1 MADKDKKIKIKSWYS
16 NRYQI
21 VAVQRNVL
29 LLLTATSIIMVAIA
43 VFFVKNFMSS
53 KSLEPYVIEINEKT
67 GTAVVVQQITSQTF
81 TANEV
86 MKRYFINK
94 YIQSGLSYNPRNYKE
109 NSEEVRLF
117 STSQIFNE
125 YRNRINPYSLGSE
138 SQIEVKIRSLLFKD
152 NMNVEIRTTREI
164 NIVGQKA
171 TTKNEIIYMTFYFA
185 PELNLSIEER
195 LINPLGFQVSKF
207 EVAEE
212 IINQ

>member
-1 MADKDKKIKIKSWYS
+1 MAEKDKKIKIKSWYS

>member
-1 MADKDKKIKIKSWYS
+1 MAEKDKKIKLKSWYS

-94 YIQSGLSYNPRNYKE
+94 YVQSGLSYNPRNYKE

-164 NIVGQKA
+164 NIVGQKPS
-171 TTKNEIIYMTFYFA
+171 TKNEIIYMTFYFA
-185 PELNLSIEER
+185 PELQLSIEER

>member
-94 YIQSGLSYNPRNYKE
+94 YVQSSLSYNPRNYKE

-138 SQIEVKIRSLLFKD
+138 SQIGVKIRSLLFKD

-164 NIVGQKA
+164 DIVGQKPA
-171 TTKNEIIYMTFYFA
+171 TKNEIIYMTFYFA
-185 PELNLSIEER
+185 PELNLSIEE
-195 LINPLGFQVSKF
+195 
-207 EVAEE
+207 
-212 IINQ
+212 

>member
-94 YIQSGLSYNPRNYKE
+94 YVQSSLSYNPRNYKE

-138 SQIEVKIRSLLFKD
+138 SQIGVKIRSLLFKD

-164 NIVGQKA
+164 DIVDSSNN
-171 TTKNEIIYMTFYFA
+171 TTVVA
-185 PELNLSIEER
+185 R
-195 LINPLGFQVSKF
+195 LIFQSCNSATF
-207 EVAEE
+207 GLRCPYHP
-212 IINQ
+212 

>member
-195 LINPLGFQVSKF
+195 LVNPLGFQVSKF

>member
-1 MADKDKKIKIKSWYS
+1 MAEKDKKIKIKSWYS

-94 YIQSGLSYNPRNYKE
+94 YVQSALTYNPRNYKE

-164 NIVGQKA
+164 NIVGQKS

>member
-1 MADKDKKIKIKSWYS
+1 MAEKDKKIKIKSWYS

-94 YIQSGLSYNPRNYKE
+94 YVQSALTYNPRNYKE

-138 SQIEVKIRSLLFKD
+138 SQIELKIRSLLFKD

-164 NIVGQKA
+164 NIVGQKS
-171 TTKNEIIYMTFYFA
+171 TTKNEIIYMAFYFA

>member
-1 MADKDKKIKIKSWYS
+1 MAEKDKKIKIKSWYS

-195 LINPLGFQVSKF
+195 LVNPLGFQVSKF

>member
-94 YIQSGLSYNPRNYKE
+94 YVQSSLSYNPRNYKE

-138 SQIEVKIRSLLFKD
+138 SQIGVKIRSLLFKD

-164 NIVGQKA
+164 DIVGQKPA
-171 TTKNEIIYMTFYFA
+171 TKNEIIYMTFYFA

>member
-1 MADKDKKIKIKSWYS
+1 
-16 NRYQI
+16 
-21 VAVQRNVL
+21 
-29 LLLTATSIIMVAIA
+29 MVAIA

-94 YIQSGLSYNPRNYKE
+94 YVQSGLSYNPRNYKE

-164 NIVGQKA
+164 NIVGQKPS
-171 TTKNEIIYMTFYFA
+171 TKNEIIYMTFYFA
-185 PELNLSIEER
+185 PELQLSIEER

>member
-1 MADKDKKIKIKSWYS
+1 MAEKDKKIKIKSWYS

-94 YIQSGLSYNPRNYKE
+94 YVQSALTYNPRNYKE

-138 SQIEVKIRSLLFKD
+138 SQIELKIRSLLFKD

-164 NIVGQKA
+164 NIVGQKS

>member
-67 GTAVVVQQITSQTF
+67 GTAVVVQQISSQTF

-94 YIQSGLSYNPRNYKE
+94 YVQSSLSYNPRNYKE

-125 YRNRINPYSLGSE
+125 YRNRINPYSLGAE

-164 NIVGQKA
+164 DIVGQKPV
-171 TTKNEIIYMTFYFA
+171 TKNEIIYMTFYFA